1 MTEPC
6 KQEGVLAGLLANIDN
21 LKNWQKQQNGSIAD
35 INKTL
40 KEIQGDVQD
49 IKLNLAT
56 PRGPSWAVATIM
68 TVLSSVCVSLIVFVV
83 TRLGGG

>member
-6 KQEGVLAGLLANIDN
+6 KQEGVLAGLLTNIDN
-21 LKNWQKQQNGSIAD
+21 LKNWQKQQNGSITD

-40 KEIQGDVQD
+40 KEIQNDIQD
-49 IKLNLAT
+49 IKLNLAA